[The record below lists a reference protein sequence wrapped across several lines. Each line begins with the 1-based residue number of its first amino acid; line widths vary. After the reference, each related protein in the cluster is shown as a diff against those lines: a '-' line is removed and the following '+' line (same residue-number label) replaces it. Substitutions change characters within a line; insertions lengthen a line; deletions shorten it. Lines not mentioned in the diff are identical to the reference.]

1 MVNKMIR
8 ELVLDT
14 ETTGLDYE
22 SGHRIVEIGII
33 ELENHLPT
41 GNNFH
46 YYLNPERD
54 SDKRAQEVH
63 GLSREFLNNKPKFID
78 IADKFIE
85 YISDSKIIIHNASF
99 DLGFINAELRRC
111 GVKELKEDIVIDTL
125 LLAKKIHIGQSVSLD
140 SLCKRYN
147 IDLTGREI
155 HGALKDA
162 KLLASVYLEL
172 IGGRQSKL
180 DFEIINDIINPV
192 EQNNFFK
199 LDEYNRKLKLER
211 KIQCEFY
218 EKDNKLHLK
227 RIQTIKNSIWNR
239 INN

>member
-1 MVNKMIR
+1 MTR

-14 ETTGLDYE
+14 ETTGLDHDD
-22 SGHRIVEIGII
+22 GHRIVEIGII

-41 GNNFH
+41 GNYFH

-54 SDKRAQEVH
+54 SDNRAKEVH
-63 GLSREFLNNKPKFID
+63 GLSREFLKDKPKFSE
-78 IADKFIE
+78 IAEEFIN

-99 DLGFINAELRRC
+99 DVGFLNAELTRC
-111 GVKELKEDIVIDTL
+111 NMKELNNDIIIDTL
-125 LLAKKIHIGQSVSLD
+125 VLAKRKFIGQSVSLD
-140 SLCKRYN
+140 SLCRKYN

-155 HGALKDA
+155 HGAIKDA

-180 DFEIINDIINPV
+180 DFEIVTEKISSAEEKHLLNI
-192 EQNNFFK
+192 
-199 LDEYNRKLKLER
+199 DEYYKNMSLKKVNHF
-211 KIQCEFY
+211 KINEEDY
-218 EKDNKLHLK
+218 KLHLK
-227 RIQTIKNSIWNR
+227 SIQTIKDSIWEK

>member
-1 MVNKMIR
+1 LTR

-14 ETTGLDYE
+14 ETTGLDYKN
-22 SGHRIVEIGII
+22 GHRIVEIGIV

-41 GNNFH
+41 GNYFH

-63 GLSREFLNNKPKFID
+63 GLSRQFLSDKPKFSE
-78 IADKFIE
+78 IADNFMD

-99 DLGFINAELRRC
+99 DIGFINEELTRC
-111 GVKELKEDIVIDTL
+111 NMEKLSEKNIIDTL
-125 LLAKKIHIGQSVSLD
+125 VLAKKKFLGQSVSLD
-140 SLCKRYN
+140 SLCRRY
-147 IDLTGREI
+147 DVDVTGRDV

-180 DFEIINDIINPV
+180 NFEIISDKIISDETNHFFDLNEYDKKRSLKKINHLNIDENDH
-192 EQNNFFK
+192 
-199 LDEYNRKLKLER
+199 
-211 KIQCEFY
+211 
-218 EKDNKLHLK
+218 KLHLK
-227 RIQTIKNSIWNR
+227 SIKQINNSIWEK
-239 INN
+239 INS

>member
-1 MVNKMIR
+1 MNR

-22 SGHRIVEIGII
+22 DGHRIVEIGIV

-46 YYLNPERD
+46 YYLNPERE
-54 SDKRAQEVH
+54 SDKKAQEVH
-63 GLSREFLNNKPKFID
+63 GLSKEFLSKKPKFID
-78 IADKFIE
+78 IADKFIN

-99 DLGFINAELRRC
+99 DIGFINAELRRC
-111 GVKELKEDIVIDTL
+111 DMKELNEDIIIDTL
-125 LLAKKIHIGQSVSLD
+125 LLAKKKHIGQSVSLD

-147 IDLTGREI
+147 IDLSGREI

-180 DFEIINDIINPV
+180 DFEIMNDTIIPV
-192 EQNNFFK
+192 KRDNLFN
-199 LDEYNRKLKLER
+199 LDEYNKKLRLER
-211 KIQCEFY
+211 KINCELD
-218 EKDNKLHLK
+218 EEDNKLHLNC
-227 RIQTIKNSIWNR
+227 IQTIKNSIWDK

>member
-1 MVNKMIR
+1 MTR

-14 ETTGLDYE
+14 ETTGLDHE
-22 SGHRIVEIGII
+22 DGHRIIEIGII

-41 GNNFH
+41 GNYFH

-63 GLSREFLNNKPKFID
+63 GLSREFLKDKPKFSE
-78 IADKFIE
+78 IADEFIN

-99 DLGFINAELRRC
+99 DVGFLNAELTRC
-111 GVKELKEDIVIDTL
+111 NMKELNDDKIIDTL
-125 LLAKKIHIGQSVSLD
+125 VLAKKKFIGQSVSLD
-140 SLCKRYN
+140 SLCRKYN

-155 HGALKDA
+155 HGAIKDA

-180 DFEIINDIINPV
+180 DFEIITDKISSAEEDHLFN
-192 EQNNFFK
+192 
-199 LDEYNRKLKLER
+199 LDEYYKNMSLKKVNHLNINE
-211 KIQCEFY
+211 EDY
-218 EKDNKLHLK
+218 KLHLK
-227 RIQTIKNSIWNR
+227 SIQTIKNSIWEK

>member
-1 MVNKMIR
+1 MTR

-14 ETTGLDYE
+14 ETTGLDHE
-22 SGHRIVEIGII
+22 DGHRIIEIGIV
-33 ELENHLPT
+33 ELENYLPT
-41 GNNFH
+41 GNYFH

-63 GLSREFLNNKPKFID
+63 GLSREFLKDKPRFSEIAEEFIN
-78 IADKFIE
+78 

-99 DLGFINAELRRC
+99 DVGFLNAELTRC
-111 GVKELKEDIVIDTL
+111 NMKELDHEKIIDTL
-125 LLAKKIHIGQSVSLD
+125 VLAKKKFIGQSVSLD
-140 SLCKRYN
+140 SLCRKYN

-155 HGALKDA
+155 HGAIKDA

-180 DFEIINDIINPV
+180 DFETITDKISSADEDRLFN
-192 EQNNFFK
+192 
-199 LDEYNRKLKLER
+199 LDEYYKKISLKRVNNLNINE
-211 KIQCEFY
+211 EDY
-218 EKDNKLHLK
+218 KLHLK
-227 RIQTIKNSIWNR
+227 TIHTINNSIWKK